1 MFCKPTFIAESLED
15 GCHTILCCVLINVL
29 NKTRLVYKSALFHSV
44 QPMFRNA
51 SSNSFVFHVL
61 LFLFNMILRIKL
73 KGALSEPVWLYVLL
87 AAFIRSLFLKS
98 RKQFLWYL
106 KLDNCN
112 LMLLLFPAFA
122 FFCLP
127 FPPFLPSPSSSLW
140 LLLLRS
146 CKMVGISFYVVSSS
160 INVLNKVKHVY
171 KTCTNRFSATRVPI
185 CI

>member
-51 SSNSFVFHVL
+51 SSNSFVFHIL

-73 KGALSEPVWLYVLL
+73 KGALSEPVWLYVLF

-112 LMLLLFPAFA
+112 LMLLFVSC
-122 FFCLP
+122 FCIFLSSFSSLPP
-127 FPPFLPSPSSSLW
+127 FPSLIVLTFTNEILQDGW
-140 LLLLRS
+140 YIILCCIL
-146 CKMVGISFYVVSSS
+146 
-160 INVLNKVKHVY
+160 INQY
-171 KTCTNRFSATRVPI
+171 SQ
-185 CI
+185 